1 MSALQAPL
9 FGYNQQLSVES
20 CSADSGTGSLST
32 DPHNYIQRRS
42 LTISEVSDGDNVF
55 NERAEGDG
63 ELEGAVGGAGVG
75 NPSSASKR
83 SPQPQQAAPLKPRPL
98 MPFPVTPSQTN
109 PEPAGAEAMPLDPS
123 SPAHDP
129 EDQQMTMYHLDKHS
143 PAKAEHANKNGY
155 VRMGDN
161 GVVAVFP
168 RTNAL
173 PLPKLTEEEEDS
185 SAQTKTPFVKWSKSW
200 R

>member
-1 MSALQAPL
+1 M
-9 FGYNQQLSVES
+9 ES
-20 CSADSGTGSLST
+20 CSADSGTGSLSI
-32 DPHNYIQRRS
+32 DAHNNYIQRRS
-42 LTISEVSDGDNVF
+42 LTISEVSEVDNVF

-63 ELEGAVGGAGVG
+63 DPEEPGAVAGAAAPK
-75 NPSSASKR
+75 PSAAKR
-83 SPQPQQAAPLKPRPL
+83 SPKPQENGPLKPRPL
-98 MPFPVTPSQTN
+98 MPLPLAPPPAN
-109 PEPAGAEAMPLDPS
+109 PEEGGAIAPPLSHS

-129 EDQQMTMYHLDKHS
+129 EDQQITMYHLDKHS

-168 RTNAL
+168 RTNAS
-173 PLPKLTEEEEDS
+173 PLPKLSEEDEDTS
-185 SAQTKTPFVKWSKSW
+185 GQTKTPFVKWSKSW